1 MELQQNVDESAI
13 INDTPEIHSWQ
24 RQRSTDEL
32 IGFIARRES
41 VALQNDEDDLFL

>member
-13 INDTPEIHSWQ
+13 ITSTPEVLSWQ

-32 IGFIARRES
+32 IGFIARREA
-41 VALQNDEDDLFL
+41 VAFNEVEDDLF